1 MVRDRGTRDGMPAA
15 LWFGRAPSQ
24 ADDPRTYG
32 VGRVWQAFM
41 TVPFVFSVLAAPFF
55 VVAAVRTGLGVT
67 AFVALW
73 AAILVWVFRSWRR
86 STPSRLTLDGEAL
99 HIVLPGGTGR
109 RIPISAVSE
118 IGWPFWGD
126 YVLIRVES
134 GTLQVPK
141 HVKGL
146 DELVVELRR
155 RNPSMRFHGH
165 WPPRNVWWRTLRR
178 GRTARRSPEHGRLVS
193 DRSDD
198 DPTGE
203 A

>member
-1 MVRDRGTRDGMPAA
+1 
-15 LWFGRAPSQ
+15 
-24 ADDPRTYG
+24 
-32 VGRVWQAFM
+32 M
-41 TVPFVFSVLAAPFF
+41 TVPFVLSVLAAPFF
-55 VVAAVRTGLGVT
+55 VVAAVRTGRGAT

-73 AAILVWVFRSWRR
+73 AVILVWVFRSWRR
-86 STPSRLTLDGEAL
+86 STPSRLTLDGDAL
-99 HIVLPGGTGR
+99 HIVLPGGSGR
-109 RIPISAVSE
+109 RISISAVSE

-126 YVLIRVES
+126 SVLMRAES
-134 GTLQVPK
+134 GTLNVPK

-155 RNPSMRFHGH
+155 RNPNIRFRGH
-165 WPPRNVWWRTLRR
+165 WPPRDVWGRTLRR
-178 GRTARRSPEHGRLVS
+178 GRSVRPSHEHTRLVI